1 MHSHLDAL
9 SAPLYYPH
17 LAARLVGMTP
27 GRVKR
32 WLYGYEYSYEV
43 PSTGERTVRKK
54 EPVVRGT
61 DQESRYASFLDL
73 VDLLFAKSFVEHGVS
88 LQRVRRALDEV
99 QDLIGGHHFARRVFF
114 TSGREILL
122 KMPEAGG
129 PSAMLQLLSD
139 GQWVIAP
146 VIEQVGTQIDFDERT
161 GLAERW
167 YPLGHDG
174 GVVLDPRIAF
184 GAPTLVGRGVQT
196 ANVYDFYL
204 AESRNAE
211 SVRKWLDLRRHEV
224 RAAIDYEKRLL
235 AA

>member
-1 MHSHLDAL
+1 MHSHLE
-9 SAPLYYPH
+9 APLYYPH

-43 PSTGERTVRKK
+43 PSTGKKTVRKK
-54 EPVVRGT
+54 APVVRGT
-61 DQESRYASFLDL
+61 DQETCYASFLDL
-73 VDLLFAKSFVEHGVS
+73 IDLLFAKSFVENGVP

-99 QDLIGGHHFARRVFF
+99 QDIIGGHHFARRVFF
-114 TSGREILL
+114 TSGRDIFL

-129 PSAMLQLLSD
+129 PSSMLQLLSE

-146 VIEQVGTQIDFDERT
+146 VIEEVGAQIDFDEKT
-161 GLAERW
+161 GFAERW
-167 YPLGHDG
+167 YPLGHQG

-184 GAPTLVGRGVQT
+184 GAPTLVGRGVET
-196 ANVYDFYL
+196 ANVHEFYR
-204 AESRNAE
+204 AERQN
-211 SVRKWLDLRRHEV
+211 LDRVQSWMDLERHEV
-224 RAAIDYEKRLL
+224 EAAIKYEKDLL